1 MVKRTKHEEDA
12 DSANSAAEQE
22 NNDSDSSD
30 RPLKKAKTTEKTTA
44 KAKPKKTTKK
54 AAEKSKSPSEGSSGK
69 GNVGSGILTNTEG
82 EKYVE
87 LGKKRRATV
96 RSFKGA
102 ALIDIR
108 EFYEKDGDEFPGKK
122 GISLSPD
129 QWEDL
134 KRNMRNI
141 DNLIAKLK

>member
-1 MVKRTKHEEDA
+1 MHL
-12 DSANSAAEQE
+12 QQ
-22 NNDSDSSD
+22 
-30 RPLKKAKTTEKTTA
+30 KAPA

-96 RSFKGA
+96 RSFKGMVSTIA
-102 ALIDIR
+102 PSFPLTKRVVPKALLLLIFGSSTKR
-108 EFYEKDGDEFPGKK
+108 MGVSSRAKK
-122 GISLSPD
+122 VFHSLQTRCVLLD
-129 QWEDL
+129 KYLVIHQY
-134 KRNMRNI
+134 
-141 DNLIAKLK
+141 

>member
-1 MVKRTKHEEDA
+1 MAKRTKHEEDA
-12 DSANSAAEQE
+12 DSANSAAEQD

-30 RPLKKAKTTEKTTA
+30 RPLKKAKTTEVIFTSSSQLVHSGFTLHLQQKAPA

-96 RSFKGA
+96 RSFKGMVSTIA
-102 ALIDIR
+102 PSFPLTKRVVPKAL
-108 EFYEKDGDEFPGKK
+108 
-122 GISLSPD
+122 L
-129 QWEDL
+129 
-134 KRNMRNI
+134 
-141 DNLIAKLK
+141 